1 MSGKPLRARSTPVKK
16 LIGPRCWPIIYG
28 MSFPRLGRLVFPTD
42 FTLLSPYDSAGKVGQ
57 SSEPQHMERM
67 RKCSVLFAGAATP
80 SLGLLTSFGN
90 YCYPVVDS
98 VCGRHHRPLYRT
110 RKRRAVRAF
119 PRRKLCVPSQWIE
132 ECRAVKSLYAF
143 NPKLHATSL
152 LAAELYSQAHDVICD
167 DELAPE
173 TILSET
179 YLELEE
185 LLAVPERFSTIADWY
200 LIRAKFIGI
209 ISQLSKP

>member
-1 MSGKPLRARSTPVKK
+1 MYFVQ
-16 LIGPRCWPIIYG
+16 
-28 MSFPRLGRLVFPTD
+28 RLVFPTD

-57 SSEPQHMERM
+57 SSEPQHMEPFVEDIIGRYIGQEKDEQCE
-67 RKCSVLFAGAATP
+67 RFLVENFAFRL
-80 SLGLLTSFGN
+80 SGLRNVG
-90 YCYPVVDS
+90 
-98 VCGRHHRPLYRT
+98 H
-110 RKRRAVRAF
+110 
-119 PRRKLCVPSQWIE
+119 
-132 ECRAVKSLYAF
+132 
-143 NPKLHATSL
+143 
-152 LAAELYSQAHDVICD
+152 QAHDVICD